1 MKNTVILLGLI
12 LLSTVFF
19 QKSNSLKKDTENKSL
34 IINESYS
41 QSVKQ
46 SISLENMPIVIIKR
60 D

>member
-1 MKNTVILLGLI
+1 MKNTIILLGLI

-34 IINESYS
+34 IINENCS

-46 SISLENMPIVIIKR
+46 SISFENMPVVFIKR